1 MADQIDWVAL
11 AVFLFFFILV
21 TVMGFFAARWKAGPV
36 SEHLD
41 EWGLGGRQF
50 GTWITWFLVG
60 GDFYTAYT
68 VIAVPALVYA
78 VGAYGFFALPYTI
91 IVYPFVFA
99 VMPVLWKVAHAN
111 GHVTAAD
118 VVHGTYNSRGLELA
132 VAITGLV
139 ATMPYIALQLIG
151 MGVVIKA
158 MGLTGELP
166 LVAAFVILALY
177 TYSSGLRAPA
187 LIAFVKDIM
196 IYIVVLVAVVIVP
209 AKLGGYGAVFA
220 AANDAFTAK
229 GGATGLILKPAQ
241 MLPYATLAL
250 GSALAAFMYP
260 HTLTGIFASKSA
272 DTIRKNAIL
281 LPAYTLLLGLIALMG
296 YMAYAANIKVTSNN
310 DVVPVLFKVLFPSW
324 FAGFAFAAI
333 AIGALVPAAVMS
345 IGAANLFT
353 RNVWKSYVDPGIS
366 HAGEAAVAKIAS
378 LVVKLGALAFTLFLP
393 TQYALDLQLLGGLW
407 ILQTFPA
414 LVFGL
419 FTRWF
424 RAEGLL
430 LGWAVGI
437 LWGSWTAWSNGLKA
451 ARDHRPRRR
460 QLCVLCRARRADP
473 QCRRRGD
480 HHPHRRAGLARP
492 ARRYCSIL
500 ILAALATSPQRAM
513 SAARIFAKIPP
524 TSCRPIRCRA
534 VLGARSHPATAR
546 SASIRP
552 RAFLTIAGGVA
563 FGAKMPLHNTASTS
577 APASFKVGTSGR
589 SSIRLGVATA
599 KRARR
604 AALDLADHRAGI
616 RDGRGDL
623 PGNHRQHRLVGAL
636 VGNDLHRRAGL
647 LLEQLGH
654 QLERGG

>member
-1 MADQIDWVAL
+1 MSADIDWTAL
-11 AVFLFFFILV
+11 SIFVFFFALV
-21 TVMGFFAARWKAGPV
+21 TVLGFFAARWKSGPV

-78 VGAYGFFALPYTI
+78 VGGYGFFALPYTI
-91 IVYPFVFA
+91 VVYPFVFA
-99 VMPVLWKVAHAN
+99 VMPLLWKVAHAK

-118 VVHGTYNSRGLELA
+118 VVQGTYGSRGLELA
-132 VAITGLV
+132 VAVTGIV

-158 MGLTGELP
+158 IGLTGELP
-166 LVAAFVILALY
+166 IVAAFVVLALY

-196 IYIVVLVAVVIVP
+196 IYIVVLVAVVVVP
-209 AKLGGYGAVFA
+209 AKLGGYSAVFA

-229 GGATGLILKPAQ
+229 GGATGLTLKSPQVLA
-241 MLPYATLAL
+241 YASLAL

-281 LPAYTLLLGLIALMG
+281 LPAYTLLLGLIALLG
-296 YMAYAANIKVTSNN
+296 YMAYAAHIKVASNN
-310 DVVPVLFKVLFPSW
+310 DVVPTLFKELFPSW
-324 FAGFAFAAI
+324 FAGFAFSAI

-353 RNVWKSYVDPGIS
+353 RNIWKSYINPDIS
-366 HAGEAAVAKIAS
+366 HAGEASVAKIAS
-378 LVVKLGALAFTLFLP
+378 LVVKVGALAFTIFLP

-430 LGWAVGI
+430 LGWAAGT
-437 LWGSWTAWSNGLKA
+437 LWGTWTAWSNGLKPLA
-451 ARDHRPRRR
+451 TLSIGGANY
-460 QLCVLCRARRADP
+460 VFYV
-473 QCRRRGD
+473 
-480 HHPHRRAGLARP
+480 GLGA
-492 ARRYCSIL
+492 L
-500 ILAALATSPQRAM
+500 ILNAAFAVAGTLAVGLISP
-513 SAARIFAKIPP
+513 
-524 TSCRPIRCRA
+524 
-534 VLGARSHPATAR
+534 RSATAR
-546 SASIRP
+546 P
-552 RAFLTIAGGVA
+552 
-563 FGAKMPLHNTASTS
+563 
-577 APASFKVGTSGR
+577 
-589 SSIRLGVATA
+589 
-599 KRARR
+599 
-604 AALDLADHRAGI
+604 
-616 RDGRGDL
+616 
-623 PGNHRQHRLVGAL
+623 
-636 VGNDLHRRAGL
+636 
-647 LLEQLGH
+647 
-654 QLERGG
+654 

>member
-1 MADQIDWVAL
+1 MADRIDWIAL
-11 AVFLFFFILV
+11 AIFLFFFALV
-21 TVMGFFAARWKAGPV
+21 TVMGFFAARWKSGPV
-36 SEHLD
+36 GAHLD
-41 EWGLGGRQF
+41 QWGLGGRQF
-50 GTWITWFLVG
+50 GTWITWFLLG

-99 VMPVLWKVAHAN
+99 VMPLLWTTAHAH
-111 GHVTAAD
+111 GYVTAAD
-118 VVHGTYNSRGLELA
+118 VVHGTYNSRGLEFA
-132 VAITGLV
+132 IAITGIV

-166 LVAAFVILALY
+166 IVAAFIILALY

-196 IYIVVLVAVVIVP
+196 IYIVVLVAVIVVP

-220 AANDAFTAK
+220 AANEAFTAK
-229 GGATGLILKPAQ
+229 GGDTGLILKPSQ
-241 MLPYATLAL
+241 MLAYATLAL

-272 DTIRKNAIL
+272 DTIRKNAVL
-281 LPAYTLLLGLIALMG
+281 LPAYTLLLGLIALLG
-296 YMAYAANIKVTSNN
+296 YMAYAAHIKVSSPN

-324 FAGFAFAAI
+324 FAGFAFSAI

-353 RNVWKSYVDPGIS
+353 RNVWKSYIDPGIS

-378 LVVKLGALAFTLFLP
+378 LIVKLGALAFTLLLP

-407 ILQTFPA
+407 ILQIFPA

-430 LGWAVGI
+430 LGWTAGI
-437 LWGSWTAWSNGLKA
+437 LWGSWTAWSNGLK
-451 ARDHRPRRR
+451 P
-460 QLCVLCRARRADP
+460 L
-473 QCRRRGD
+473 
-480 HHPHRRAGLARP
+480 
-492 ARRYCSIL
+492 
-500 ILAALATSPQRAM
+500 
-513 SAARIFAKIPP
+513 
-524 TSCRPIRCRA
+524 
-534 VLGARSHPATAR
+534 
-546 SASIRP
+546 ASISLGEGHYT
-552 RAFLTIAGGVA
+552 FY
-563 FGAKMPLHNTASTS
+563 
-577 APASFKVGTSGR
+577 VG
-589 SSIRLGVATA
+589 L
-599 KRARR
+599 
-604 AALDLADHRAGI
+604 
-616 RDGRGDL
+616 
-623 PGNHRQHRLVGAL
+623 GAL
-636 VGNDLHRRAGL
+636 VLNVAVAAIGTVVLSRVSPDRRHSLTAPS
-647 LLEQLGH
+647 
-654 QLERGG
+654 

>member
-1 MADQIDWVAL
+1 MNDQIDWIPLSVFASFCARVA
-11 AVFLFFFILV
+11 
-21 TVMGFFAARWKAGPV
+21 VMGFLAARWKAGPV
-36 SEHLD
+36 NEHLD

-99 VMPVLWKVAHAN
+99 VMPILWKVAHAN
-111 GHVTAAD
+111 GYVTSAD
-118 VVHGTYNSRGLELA
+118 VVLGTYGSRAPQLSGA
-132 VAITGLV
+132 MTGLV

-158 MGLTGELP
+158 MGLTGEAP
-166 LVAAFVILALY
+166 IIIAFIVLALY

-196 IYIVVLVAVVIVP
+196 IYIVVLVAVVVVP
-209 AKLGGYGAVFA
+209 MKLGGYGAVFS

-229 GGATGLILKPAQ
+229 GGATGLTLKDSQYLA
-241 MLPYATLAL
+241 YASLAL

-260 HTLTGIFASKSA
+260 HTLTGVFASKSA

-281 LPAYTLLLGLIALMG
+281 LPAYTLLLGLIALLG
-296 YMAYAANIKVTSNN
+296 YMAYAAHIKVASHN
-310 DVVPVLFKVLFPSW
+310 DVVPALFKALFPSW

-353 RNVWKSYVDPGIS
+353 RNVWKSYVNPGIS

-378 LVVKLGALAFTLFLP
+378 LVVKVGALAFILFLP

-414 LVFGL
+414 LAFCL

-430 LGWAVGI
+430 LGWAAGI
-437 LWGSWTAWSNGLKA
+437 LWGTGAAWSNGLQRVPSIDLGGAKY
-451 ARDHRPRRR
+451 
-460 QLCVLCRARRADP
+460 VFYV
-473 QCRRRGD
+473 
-480 HHPHRRAGLARP
+480 GLGA
-492 ARRYCSIL
+492 L
-500 ILAALATSPQRAM
+500 ILNVAVAAITTVIVSRVSPDR
-513 SAARIFAKIPP
+513 
-524 TSCRPIRCRA
+524 
-534 VLGARSHPATAR
+534 RSV
-546 SASIRP
+546 
-552 RAFLTIAGGVA
+552 IA
-563 FGAKMPLHNTASTS
+563 
-577 APASFKVGTSGR
+577 
-589 SSIRLGVATA
+589 
-599 KRARR
+599 
-604 AALDLADHRAGI
+604 
-616 RDGRGDL
+616 
-623 PGNHRQHRLVGAL
+623 
-636 VGNDLHRRAGL
+636 
-647 LLEQLGH
+647 
-654 QLERGG
+654 

>member
-1 MADQIDWVAL
+1 MSADIDWIAL
-11 AVFLFFFILV
+11 SVFIFFFALV
-21 TVMGFFAARWKAGPV
+21 TVMGFFAARWRAGPV
-36 SEHLD
+36 SDHLD

-99 VMPVLWKVAHAN
+99 VMPLLWKVAHAK

-118 VVHGTYNSRGLELA
+118 VVHDTYGSRGLELA
-132 VAITGLV
+132 VAVTGMV

-158 MGLTGELP
+158 IGLKGEFP
-166 LVAAFVILALY
+166 IIAAFIILALY

-209 AKLGGYGAVFA
+209 YRLGGYGAIFI
-220 AANDAFTAK
+220 AANDAFAVK
-229 GGATGLILKPAQ
+229 GGATGVVLKSPQ
-241 MLPYATLAL
+241 MLAYATLAL

-260 HTLTGIFASKSA
+260 HTLTGIFASRSA

-281 LPAYTLLLGLIALMG
+281 LPAYTLLLGLIALLG
-296 YMAYAANIKVTSNN
+296 YMAYAAHIHLSSPN
-310 DVVPVLFKVLFPSW
+310 DVVPMLFKTLFPSW
-324 FAGFAFAAI
+324 FSGFAFSAI

-353 RNVWKSYVDPGIS
+353 RNVWKSYINPGIS
-366 HAGEAAVAKIAS
+366 PAGEASVAKIVS
-378 LVVKLGALAFTLFLP
+378 LVVKVGALAFTLFLP

-430 LGWAVGI
+430 LGWAAGI
-437 LWGSWTAWSNGLKA
+437 LWGTWTAWSNGLKPLA
-451 ARDHRPRRR
+451 TLDLGGTPY
-460 QLCVLCRARRADP
+460 VFYV
-473 QCRRRGD
+473 
-480 HHPHRRAGLARP
+480 GLGA
-492 ARRYCSIL
+492 L
-500 ILAALATSPQRAM
+500 ILNTVVAVIGTIVAGMISP
-513 SAARIFAKIPP
+513 
-524 TSCRPIRCRA
+524 
-534 VLGARSHPATAR
+534 RSATAR
-546 SASIRP
+546 S
-552 RAFLTIAGGVA
+552 
-563 FGAKMPLHNTASTS
+563 
-577 APASFKVGTSGR
+577 
-589 SSIRLGVATA
+589 
-599 KRARR
+599 
-604 AALDLADHRAGI
+604 
-616 RDGRGDL
+616 
-623 PGNHRQHRLVGAL
+623 
-636 VGNDLHRRAGL
+636 
-647 LLEQLGH
+647 
-654 QLERGG
+654 

>member
-1 MADQIDWVAL
+1 MTDQIEWVAL
-11 AVFLFFFILV
+11 SVFVFFFALV
-21 TVMGFFAARWKAGPV
+21 TVMGFFAARWKSGPAT
-36 SEHLD
+36 EQHLD

-78 VGAYGFFALPYTI
+78 FATYGFFALPYTI

-118 VVHGTYNSRGLELA
+118 VVRDTYSSTGLELA
-132 VAITGLV
+132 VALTGIV

-158 MGLTGELP
+158 MGLTGEVP
-166 LVAAFVILALY
+166 IVAAFIILALY

-209 AKLGGYGAVFA
+209 WRLGGYGAVFEA
-220 AANDAFTAK
+220 ADKAFAAK
-229 GGATGLILKPAQ
+229 GGATGLILQPGQ

-272 DTIRKNAIL
+272 DTIRKNAVF
-281 LPAYTLLLGLIALMG
+281 LPAYTLLLGLIALLG
-296 YMAYAANIKVTSNN
+296 YMAFAANIKVASPN
-310 DVVPVLFKVLFPSW
+310 DVVPTLFKVLFPSW
-324 FAGFAFAAI
+324 FAGFAFSAI

-353 RNVWKSYVDPGIS
+353 RNVWKSYVNPDIS
-366 HAGEAAVAKIAS
+366 HAGEASVAKVAS
-378 LVVKLGALAFTLFLP
+378 LVVKVGALAFITFLP

-419 FTRWF
+419 FTRRL
-424 RAEGLL
+424 RASGLL
-430 LGWAVGI
+430 LGWAAGI
-437 LWGSWTAWSNGLKA
+437 AWGTWTAWSNGLK
-451 ARDHRPRRR
+451 P
-460 QLCVLCRARRADP
+460 
-473 QCRRRGD
+473 
-480 HHPHRRAGLARP
+480 
-492 ARRYCSIL
+492 
-500 ILAALATSPQRAM
+500 LATLNFGGTNYTFFVGLRALLLNIGV
-513 SAARIFAKIPP
+513 SAIATVIVQMVMPKN
-524 TSCRPIRCRA
+524 
-534 VLGARSHPATAR
+534 ATAR
-546 SASIRP
+546 S
-552 RAFLTIAGGVA
+552 
-563 FGAKMPLHNTASTS
+563 
-577 APASFKVGTSGR
+577 
-589 SSIRLGVATA
+589 
-599 KRARR
+599 
-604 AALDLADHRAGI
+604 
-616 RDGRGDL
+616 
-623 PGNHRQHRLVGAL
+623 
-636 VGNDLHRRAGL
+636 
-647 LLEQLGH
+647 
-654 QLERGG
+654 